1 MNIKPSSTLP
11 KGGISKREFLRLS
24 AAGLGGL
31 LLSTR
36 GLSGLVLGLGSSSC
50 GPSLQDVRNVNKGI
64 EDIVYE
70 CNPILPIPKRGCYTG
85 TNEQSGV
92 NMKSVASLGLRFK
105 DTYGLPPALNA
116 PGVGTWG
123 CANDDF
129 PKECEA
135 FLSAGIIPMLRYV
148 VSPYNFIRGGFK
160 EIANGAS
167 DEYFKRFAAKAAEFG
182 KAIVLVPWQCVNEP
196 YWERQVWRWS
206 RADPSEYKAAWV
218 RMHDI
223 FEQEGANKNVVWSTK
238 LVAWGFDQSTPA
250 RDPFDYIP
258 DKEHV
263 DILGWLCNANFP
275 GGAPSF
281 NSMFRST
288 YIEASTKYSTK
299 PQIFWELGTHN
310 EGGDQAGWFDSALSS
325 IAEQYP
331 RVKGVMFD
339 VMYSPISG
347 FNPTHSKATI
357 NVIRKHFAS
366 GYYKGKALP

>member
-263 DILGWLCNANFP
+263 AFL
-275 GGAPSF
+275 
-281 NSMFRST
+281 
-288 YIEASTKYSTK
+288 
-299 PQIFWELGTHN
+299 
-310 EGGDQAGWFDSALSS
+310 AGYAT
-325 IAEQYP
+325 
-331 RVKGVMFD
+331 
-339 VMYSPISG
+339 PISRVARLPSTVC
-347 FNPTHSKATI
+347 FAVLTSKHPRSIQQNP
-357 NVIRKHFAS
+357 RYS
-366 GYYKGKALP
+366 GSLARIMREVTRQDGSTQHCRALPNNTPASKGSCSM